1 MNFTTF
7 LIFLILISILV
18 CTIIGCVYLYK
29 VNKNEKFTSV
39 SPLVNLFA
47 LYNGIYSNYLNQT
60 WPLLSTLGPPSSLN
74 VSFLDAN
81 TSYCI
86 SFFHSSVVV
95 NLVNGQIP
103 EQVAYWELSIY
114 DSSGKLYQSYNDT
127 NTTNITVN
135 SDGNSIYNFTFGFP
149 SPNYPNSLAV
159 PNGNYAILI
168 KVISTPQTPTLG
180 PSYLPKIN
188 LTSASAV
195 PNTTSTNIILIP
207 VDPQTLASN
216 NDIVESQLWKYV
228 SMSFKPNYLFPGID
242 TNSFFLPQKSLIPSI
257 FASPFENYL
266 IVFPSSKN
274 VIKVSGILSPYIG
287 IGSTV
292 RSITISACN
301 LSNTQTDSSIACFDL
316 PFTYTI
322 YIAKSETDARAYGY
336 NSYLGDKLL
345 LWNSLNVNPIVV
357 YKRVCSDTNDLS
369 SLDNSKQSIDGP
381 AIQSIL
387 GKYYP
392 NAECFN
398 DNSPLASQQPSLMP
412 GGPIIEVSPSSSFS
426 PQFLSSLGP
435 NFELMPPPESSA
447 PTFQNIGN
455 SVGNSYGTSYP
466 SMAPYSVGSS
476 AGSSTTEM
484 SYPSMVPY
492 NPTTEPLY
500 PNTFSVGNSA
510 GSSTGMS
517 SNS

>member
-1 MNFTTF
+1 MNYTTF
-7 LIFLILISILV
+7 LIFLILICILV
-18 CTIIGCVYLYK
+18 CAIIGCVYLYK
-29 VNKNEKFTSV
+29 MNKNEKFTSV

-60 WPLLSTLGPPSSLN
+60 WPLVSDLGPPASLN

-81 TSYCI
+81 TTYYLC
-86 SFFHSSVVV
+86 FFHSSVVV

-103 EQVAYWELSIY
+103 NPIAYWELSLF
-114 DSSGKLYQSYNDT
+114 DSSGNLFQSYNDT

-149 SPNYPNSLAV
+149 SPNYPNALAV

-168 KVISTPQTPTLG
+168 KVIATSQSPILG

-188 LTSASAV
+188 LTSASLV

-216 NDIVESQLWKYV
+216 NDIVESQLWKYI
-228 SMSFKPNYLFPGID
+228 SLSFKPNYLFPGID
-242 TNSFFLPQKSLIPSI
+242 TNSFFLPIKSLIPSI

-274 VIKVSGILSPYIG
+274 VIKVTGILSPYIG
-287 IGSTV
+287 IGSSV

-301 LSNTQTDSSIACFDL
+301 LSTTQTDSSISCFDL
-316 PFTYTI
+316 PFTYSI

-357 YKRVCSDTNDLS
+357 YKRVCIDANDLS
-369 SLDNSKQSIDGP
+369 SLNNSQQSIDGP

-392 NAECFN
+392 IAECFN
-398 DNSPLASQQPSLMP
+398 DNSPLASQPPSPMP
-412 GGPIIEVSPSSSFS
+412 GGPEIELSPSSSFS
-426 PQFLSSLGP
+426 PQFISSLGP
-435 NFELMPPPESSA
+435 NFELMPPPQSSDI
-447 PTFQNIGN
+447 PN
-455 SVGNSYGTSYP
+455 SSYPPFENSNSYETSYP
-466 SMAPYSVGSS
+466 SMIPENMPESI
-476 AGSSTTEM
+476 
-484 SYPSMVPY
+484 YPSMVPY
-492 NPTTEPLY
+492 I
-500 PNTFSVGNSA
+500 VGNSVGA
-510 GSSTGMS
+510 A
-517 SNS
+517 